1 MLEASDG
8 VGGRLRTD
16 LVQGFRLDRGF
27 AVLFEAYP
35 EARAQLDLQAL
46 DLRPFEPG
54 ADVYLGGGRMVTL
67 ADPLRA
73 PAVIWRALRSG
84 IWRPGDLPALL
95 RWRRRARPRLEAT
108 EHEMTADR
116 RLRDLGLSE
125 PLRER
130 FLRPLFAGEF
140 FDHDLRLSSLLLD
153 QAFLMMARGAT
164 SLPSEGMGAIA
175 EQLAGRIPGGVR
187 LGARV
192 QRVFDG
198 GVELAGGE
206 PIAARDVV
214 VATEPPEAAR
224 LTGADLPREPRS
236 TTALWFASGRAPAGS
251 RIVLD
256 GTGEGPVTTVAAISE
271 VAPSYAGGA
280 SRLRDLRRPPRG
292 DHPRAPSESRV
303 RSYADRFRRSG
314 RRRLAPAAPR
324 SHPLGAARSAARNA
338 GAAARSKVGAGRPRR
353 RGRRGER
360 VDRRRAA
367 SRPPGGRGDPGL
379 ALPQCVREHAPLD
392 LGVPGRIGAIWI
404 LPRLPRMRSVLR
416 PGSVRAE
423 PRQ

>member
-1 MLEASDG
+1 MASRSQTPDVIVGAGLSGLACAAALVAAGRRPVVLEASDG

-16 LVQGFRLDRGF
+16 LVEGYRLDRGF

-35 EARAQLDLQAL
+35 EARGQLDLQAL

-67 ADPLRA
+67 SDPLRA
-73 PAVIWRALRSG
+73 PRSLLGSLRSG
-84 IWRPGDLPALL
+84 LWRPSDLAALV
-95 RWRRRARPRLEAT
+95 RWRGRAAVRLEAT
-108 EHEMTADR
+108 EPEMTADR
-116 RLRDLGLSE
+116 RLRELGLSE

-130 FLRPLFAGEF
+130 FFRPLFAGEF
-140 FDHDLRLSSLLLD
+140 FDHELRLSSLLLD

-164 SLPSEGMGAIA
+164 SVPAEGMGAIA

-206 PIAARDVV
+206 PIEAREVV

-236 TTALWFASGRAPAGS
+236 TTALWFAVERAPADR

-256 GTGEGPVTTVAAISE
+256 GTGAGPVTTLAALSV
-271 VAPSYAGGA
+271 VAPSYA
-280 SRLRDLRRPPRG
+280 PPGRHLVCATCVGLPHEG
-292 DHPRAPSESRV
+292 DDDGLER
-303 RSYADRFRRSG
+303 
-314 RRRLAPAAPR
+314 
-324 SHPLGAARSAARNA
+324 AARAQLREWF
-338 GAAARSKVGAGRPRR
+338 GQEVEGWRLL
-353 RGRRGER
+353 R
-360 VDRRRAA
+360 VDRIPWAQHAQPPGTPAQLPVRVGPGVLVAGDGVENASIDGALRAGRRAA
-367 SRPPGGRGDPGL
+367 ETLL
-379 ALPQCVREHAPLD
+379 A
-392 LGVPGRIGAIWI
+392 
-404 LPRLPRMRSVLR
+404 
-416 PGSVRAE
+416 
-423 PRQ
+423 

>member
-1 MLEASDG
+1 VRPETLASTSKTPPDVIVGAGISGLACAAALVAAGRRPVVLEASDG

-73 PAVIWRALRSG
+73 PRSVLESVRSG
-84 IWRPGDLPALL
+84 IWRPRDLPALV

-130 FLRPLFAGEF
+130 FMRPLFAGEF

-206 PIAARDVV
+206 PIAARAVV

-236 TTALWFASGRAPAGS
+236 TTALWFAAGRAPAGS

-271 VAPSYAGGA
+271 VAPSYAPQGSHLVCATCVGLPHEGDDSGLERVA
-280 SRLRDLRRPPRG
+280 RAQLRDWFGADVDGWRLLRLDRIPWAQHAQPPGTPAQRPVRVGPGILVAG
-292 DHPRAPSESRV
+292 DGVENASIDGALRA
-303 RSYADRFRRSG
+303 G
-314 RRRLAPAAPR
+314 
-324 SHPLGAARSAARNA
+324 
-338 GAAARSKVGAGRPRR
+338 
-353 RGRRGER
+353 
-360 VDRRRAA
+360 RRAA
-367 SRPPGGRGDPGL
+367 EAIL
-379 ALPQCVREHAPLD
+379 A
-392 LGVPGRIGAIWI
+392 
-404 LPRLPRMRSVLR
+404 
-416 PGSVRAE
+416 
-423 PRQ
+423 

>member
-1 MLEASDG
+1 LASTSQTPDVIVGAGLSGLACAAALVAAGRRPVVLEESDG

-67 ADPLRA
+67 SDPLRA
-73 PAVIWRALRSG
+73 PRSILASARSG
-84 IWRPGDLPALL
+84 IWRPGDLAALL

-140 FDHDLRLSSLLLD
+140 FDRDLRLSSLLLD

-206 PIAARDVV
+206 PIAAREVI
-214 VATEPPEAAR
+214 VATEPPEGAR

-236 TTALWFASGRAPAGS
+236 TTTLWFAAPRAPAGS

-256 GTGEGPVTTVAAISE
+256 GTGEGPVTTAAAISE
-271 VAPSYAGGA
+271 VAPSYAPQGSHLVAATCVGLPHEGDDA
-280 SRLRDLRRPPRG
+280 RLERVARAQLRDWFGADVEGWRLLRMDRIPWAQHAQPPGTPAQLPVRVGPGVLVAG
-292 DHPRAPSESRV
+292 DGVENASIDGALRA
-303 RSYADRFRRSG
+303 G
-314 RRRLAPAAPR
+314 
-324 SHPLGAARSAARNA
+324 
-338 GAAARSKVGAGRPRR
+338 
-353 RGRRGER
+353 
-360 VDRRRAA
+360 RRAA
-367 SRPPGGRGDPGL
+367 E
-379 ALPQCVREHAPLD
+379 A
-392 LGVPGRIGAIWI
+392 
-404 LPRLPRMRSVLR
+404 VLR
-416 PGSVRAE
+416 
-423 PRQ
+423 

>member
-1 MLEASDG
+1 MTPTSQTPDVIVGAGLSGLACAAVLVAAGRRPVVLEESDG

-35 EARAQLDLQAL
+35 EARAQLDMQAL

-67 ADPLRA
+67 SDPLRA
-73 PAVIWRALRSG
+73 PHSILASVRSG
-84 IWRPGDLPALL
+84 IWRPSDLPALL
-95 RWRRRARPRLEAT
+95 HWRRRARPRLEAT

-140 FDHDLRLSSLLLD
+140 FDRDLRLSSLLLD

-175 EQLAGRIPGGVR
+175 GQLAGRIPGGVR

-192 QRVFDG
+192 QRVFNG

-206 PIAARDVV
+206 PIAAREVI

-236 TTALWFASGRAPAGS
+236 ATTLWFAARRPPAAS

-256 GTGEGPVTTVAAISE
+256 GTGEGPITTAAAISE
-271 VAPSYAGGA
+271 VAPSYAPQGSHLVAATCIGLPRA
-280 SRLRDLRRPPRG
+280 GDDAGLERAARAQLRDWFG
-292 DHPRAPSESRV
+292 
-303 RSYADRFRRSG
+303 ADVEG
-314 RRRLAPAAPR
+314 WRL
-324 SHPLGAARSAARNA
+324 L
-338 GAAARSKVGAGRPRR
+338 
-353 RGRRGER
+353 R
-360 VDRRRAA
+360 VDRIPWAQHAQPPGTPAQLPVRVAPGVLVAGDGVENASIDGALRAGRRAA
-367 SRPPGGRGDPGL
+367 E
-379 ALPQCVREHAPLD
+379 AV
-392 LGVPGRIGAIWI
+392 LG
-404 LPRLPRMRSVLR
+404 
-416 PGSVRAE
+416 
-423 PRQ
+423 